1 MMRSWGNLA
10 FTAAREVVRLPSR
23 SAGLPAG
30 RPLLAWGNGRSYGDV
45 CVNGGGTTIHTRNL
59 DRFMAFDAASGRLRV
74 ESGVLLSE
82 ILDLVTPRG
91 WFLPVT
97 PGTRFVTV
105 GGAIANDVHG
115 KNHHREGTFGRHV
128 VGFELLRSE
137 GERLYCSATENPEM
151 FAATIGGLGL
161 TGLITWAEID
171 LRRISSLSIIQR
183 QERFHGLRQFFDLNH
198 QAELDSEHTVAW
210 IDCLAAQPRGIMISG
225 NHAENEDSSPQPA
238 RALNIPLTLPF
249 SVVNRA
255 TLSAFNNAYFHR
267 PLAQGPVPYGPFL
280 YPLDGILHWNR
291 LHGRAG
297 FFQYQ
302 CVLPGGEAP
311 LAEFLQTIAASG
323 EGSFLAVLKTF
334 GDVASPGMLSFPM
347 PGSDLAFDFPNRG
360 ATTLRLF
367 DRLDAIVAAAGGR
380 LYAAKD
386 ARMPAA
392 LFRSGC
398 PGLERFTQ
406 FVDPAFS
413 SSFWRRVMEQQ

>member
-1 MMRSWGNLA
+1 
-10 FTAAREVVRLPSR
+10 
-23 SAGLPAG
+23 
-30 RPLLAWGNGRSYGDV
+30 
-45 CVNGGGTTIHTRNL
+45 
-59 DRFMAFDAASGRLRV
+59 MAFDATSGRLRV
-74 ESGVLLSE
+74 EAGMLLGE
-82 ILDLVTPRG
+82 ILELVTPQG

-97 PGTRFVTV
+97 PGTRFGTV

-128 VGFELLRSE
+128 IGFELLRSE
-137 GERLYCSATENPEM
+137 GERLYCSATENADL
-151 FAATIGGLGL
+151 FAASIGGLGL
-161 TGLITWAEID
+161 TGLITWAAIG
-171 LRRISSLSIIQR
+171 LRRVPGLSIIQR
-183 QERFHGLRQFFDLNH
+183 QERFNGLQKFFELNQ

-210 IDCLAAQPRGIMISG
+210 IDCLAREPRGIMISG
-225 NHAENEDSSPQPA
+225 NHAEEEHSSPPSA
-238 RALNIPLTLPF
+238 RAWRVPLTLPF
-249 SVVNRA
+249 SVVNRL
-255 TLSAFNNAYFHR
+255 TLSAFNNVYFHR
-267 PLAQGPVPYGPFL
+267 PLAQGPIHFGSFL
-280 YPLDGILHWNR
+280 FPLDGILGWNR

-302 CVLPGGEAP
+302 CVLPGGIVP
-311 LAEFLQTIAASG
+311 LTEFLQTIAASG
-323 EGSFLAVLKTF
+323 EASFLGVLKTF

-347 PGSDLAFDFPNRG
+347 PGTDLAFDFPNRG

-392 LFRSGC
+392 LFRSGY
-398 PGLERFTQ
+398 PGLERFSR